1 MLRQLFTLPRRRTAV
16 SDKRLF
22 WISIIVVELV
32 LLYIVWRPHGFRTT
46 RPIHRAAVGT
56 PAVKPPAPVNEPE
69 TKPTAAVI
77 TPRKSWRASRSN
89 VSGLAKPLVVKTSL
103 KEPEPVAA
111 PGSPLVIQ
119 KSTNPRDSFW
129 CSLAMMEGN
138 CDCKVSE
145 ERASNLVP

>member
-1 MLRQLFTLPRRRTAV
+1 V

-32 LLYIVWRPHGFRTT
+32 LLYIVWRPHRYRPT
-46 RPIHRAAVGT
+46 RPTHRAAVT
-56 PAVKPPAPVNEPE
+56 APEVKPPESATEPE

-77 TPRKSWRASRSN
+77 TPRKSWRTTHSN
-89 VSGLAKPLVVKTSL
+89 MPGLAKPLVVKASL

-111 PGSPLVIQ
+111 SGAPLVTQ
-119 KSTNPRDSFW
+119 KSSNPRDSFW

>member
-1 MLRQLFTLPRRRTAV
+1 M

-32 LLYIVWRPHGFRTT
+32 LLYIVWKPHGYRPR
-46 RPIHRAAVGT
+46 RPIHRAAVAA
-56 PAVKPPAPVNEPE
+56 PAVKPPESVTEPE

-77 TPRKSWRASRSN
+77 TPRKSWRAPRSK
-89 VSGLAKPLVVKTSL
+89 VSGLIEPPVVKAAL
-103 KEPEPVAA
+103 KEPEPVSA
-111 PGSPLVIQ
+111 PGTPLVTQ
-119 KSTNPRDSFW
+119 KSPNPRDSFW

>member
-1 MLRQLFTLPRRRTAV
+1 V

-32 LLYIVWRPHGFRTT
+32 LLYIVWRPHRT
-46 RPIHRAAVGT
+46 RLAHPAYRAAVT
-56 PAVKPPAPVNEPE
+56 APAVKPPEPTKELE

-77 TPRKSWRASRSN
+77 TPRRSWRAARSN
-89 VSGLAKPLVVKTSL
+89 VSGLPKALVVKAGL

-111 PGSPLVIQ
+111 PASPPVTQ
-119 KSTNPRDSFW
+119 KSSNPRDSFW